1 MLFATTCSQLA
12 AAARLMVEDR
22 IELLAAK
29 STASIIDLES
39 KVRIVTPFFC
49 NVIPC
54 IAGETLILHVCCT
67 SILAL
72 DAWTR
77 GGLATRQTT
86 GVLEDDAFSI
96 IATQA
101 TERLRP

>member
-1 MLFATTCSQLA
+1 MLFATSQLA
-12 AAARLMVEDR
+12 AAARFMVKDG
-22 IELLAAK
+22 IEPLAAK
-29 STASIIDLES
+29 STASIVHLKGEIR
-39 KVRIVTPFFC
+39 VVTPFFC

-86 GVLEDDAFSI
+86 GVLEDDALSI
-96 IATQA
+96 VATQA
-101 TERLRP
+101 AERLRP

>member
-1 MLFATTCSQLA
+1 MLFATSQLA

-29 STASIIDLES
+29 STASIIDLEG

-54 IAGETLILHVCCT
+54 IASETPILHVRCT

-72 DAWTR
+72 DTWTR
-77 GGLATRQTT
+77 RGLAARKAT
-86 GVLEDDAFSI
+86 GVLEDDALSI
-96 IATQA
+96 VATQA
-101 TERLRP
+101 AERLRP